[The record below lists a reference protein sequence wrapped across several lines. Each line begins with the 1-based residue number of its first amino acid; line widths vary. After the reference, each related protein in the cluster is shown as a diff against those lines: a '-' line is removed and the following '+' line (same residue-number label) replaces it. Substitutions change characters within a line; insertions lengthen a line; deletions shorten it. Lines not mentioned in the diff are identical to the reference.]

1 MSSDIRATIK
11 QLRTQ
16 QHAAL
21 GKLQQKSDAEVELLE
36 VVNAYFRKRAEIE
49 NQYAGA
55 LEKLSKHYLGRKF
68 KKSMGPATNVAP
80 LAPSEDAATG
90 AVYAAFTAV
99 LVESEKQARKRGQ
112 IGDKIVSDISDF
124 IKDFTKS
131 QGTGAKRVGLNVD
144 FGTKYQQE
152 LWAAYEDLEKTKQSY
167 DKTAKEAETA
177 KRKYDDMAKKPG
189 SGLGAIRNLVT
200 GTDSE
205 ERVEKNRSKWKASSR
220 KLNDA
225 RNEYLLSLASANTIQ
240 SSYYKEEVPQLMQN
254 VDGSFYSAYPALLEK
269 YSNLEDEYTGELHR
283 SVETI
288 RVTLKN
294 VDRQKEVEAFKSE
307 NYTLFQDANVF
318 YFEPCAGDEIDT
330 VTVDDVTKMALGH
343 RLGRLIAQEEELN
356 VTIAHRER
364 ELAGCAQM
372 ADVYSQTPSFGNAA
386 SPLEQRQDLEN
397 ALRLLNA
404 IKARTLTQSQML
416 QNLAVQPIMP
426 ILPSQ
431 AGTTAASAGSI
442 PPAGKPNAVAV
453 YDYDSKADGEI
464 SLRDGDDL
472 IILVP
477 ETDGWIKVRNLVSQG
492 SGLVP
497 ASYIKA
503 VEPDA
508 IQMRPATSQSTL
520 QMSAKRTSMASV
532 APSARQVKALY
543 DFNATDDGELSFKAG
558 DMIEVLDTGGD
569 FTDEAWW
576 EGRLART
583 NESGQFPIVFTQGW
597 RELQHQPGMGA
608 HMSAAGSMAGSMASL
623 ARAATTMSH
632 RTSGIDIGPTSKRT
646 STVPEAAA
654 ASRRA
659 SAIPRPFA
667 AAAKAPTARALYA
680 YESTCDG
687 ELSMDVGDI
696 ITVINKNTGSD
707 AWWEGAGPRGKGQ
720 FPVNYVEMIDE
731 ASAAGAA
738 SNRTSLIQP
747 AAPATPAVPQ
757 IRALYDYTASA
768 DDEISFR
775 AGDIGKLT
783 DSSDA
788 DWYVGEF
795 NGHSGAFPANYVQRL

>member
-1 MSSDIRATIK
+1 MSSDIRTSIK
-11 QLRTQ
+11 QLRAS

-21 GKLQQKSDAEVELLE
+21 GKLQLKSDAEVELLE
-36 VVNAYFRKRAEIE
+36 VVNSYFRKRAEIE

-68 KKSMGPATNVAP
+68 KKSMGPASNLTP

-90 AVYAAFTAV
+90 AVYGAFTAV

-112 IGDKIVSDISDF
+112 IGDKIVSDISDV
-124 IKDFTKS
+124 IKDLTKS
-131 QGTGAKRVGLNVD
+131 QGTGAKRNID

-167 DKTAKEAETA
+167 DKTAKEAESA

-225 RNEYLLSLASANTIQ
+225 RNEYLLCLASANTIQ
-240 SSYYKEEVPQLMQN
+240 QSYYKEEVPQLMQN
-254 VDGSFYSAYPALLEK
+254 VDGSFYTAYPALLEK
-269 YSNLEDEYTGELHR
+269 YSGLEEEYTADLHR

-288 RVTLKN
+288 RVNLKT
-294 VDRQKEVEAFKSE
+294 VDRQKEVEAFKGD
-307 NYTLFQDANVF
+307 NYTLFQDANIF

-397 ALRLLNA
+397 ALRLLHA
-404 IKARTLTQSQML
+404 IKARTLKQSEML
-416 QNLAVQPIMP
+416 QSLGVQPIMP
-426 ILPSQ
+426 IIPSQ
-431 AGTTAASAGSI
+431 AGAAGAAAPGGI

-503 VEPDA
+503 IEPDVS
-508 IQMRPATSQSTL
+508 QMRPATSQSTL
-520 QMSAKRTSMASV
+520 PAKRTSMVSV
-532 APSARQVKALY
+532 APSARQVKAVY

-558 DMIEVLDTGGD
+558 DFIDVLDTGGD

-597 RELQHQPGMGA
+597 RELQNQPGLGA
-608 HMSAAGSMAGSMASL
+608 PMSAAGSMASL
-623 ARAATTMSH
+623 ARAATTQSH
-632 RTSGIDIGPTSKRT
+632 RISGMDIGPASKRT
-646 STVPEAAA
+646 SMAPEAAA

-659 SAIPRPFA
+659 STVPRPM

-696 ITVINKNTGSD
+696 ITVTNKNTGSD
-707 AWWEGAGPRGKGQ
+707 AWWEGSGPRGMGQ
-720 FPVNYVEMIDE
+720 FPVNYVEMIE
-731 ASAAGAA
+731 ESATAGAA
-738 SNRTSLIQP
+738 SNRTSMIRP
-747 AAPATPAVPQ
+747 AAPAMPAAPQ

-775 AGDIGKLT
+775 AGEIGKLT

-788 DWYVGEF
+788 DWYIGEF
-795 NGHSGAFPANYVQRL
+795 NGQSGAFPANYVQKV